1 MCFWK
6 FPCLF
11 ISCVFISWIHSVLPG
26 FLSVDWQEDDSSL
39 SCIVKMIWIMLT
51 YTEYWSIKMDTKIWG
66 NKFIMQSRLIFGKH
80 GENIEQSILPWK
92 VQGFIPNHIL
102 SRYVAHICG
111 SHQKDVKEGESSQ
124 RTREKGY
131 GGSSKRKKAPSFQPR
146 LSVTRGC
153 RRRSGWGNPLRTR
166 ARQVQ

>member
-11 ISCVFISWIHSVLPG
+11 ISLCVYLMNTFCSTGLFICGLTRRWLLLKLYCQDDMNNVNLYRVLINKNG
-26 FLSVDWQEDDSSL
+26 
-39 SCIVKMIWIMLT
+39 
-51 YTEYWSIKMDTKIWG
+51 TKIRG

-102 SRYVAHICG
+102 SRYVAHVCG
-111 SHQKDVKEGESSQ
+111 SHQKDVKEGGSSQ
-124 RTREKGY
+124 RTRKKGY